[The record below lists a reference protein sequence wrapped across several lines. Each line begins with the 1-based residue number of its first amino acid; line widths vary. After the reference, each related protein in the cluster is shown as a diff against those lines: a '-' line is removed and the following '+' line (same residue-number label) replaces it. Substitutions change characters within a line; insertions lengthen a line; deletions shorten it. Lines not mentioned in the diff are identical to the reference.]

1 MIWND
6 EQGYHFIVG
15 GIHWIAQYRIE
26 RPDWTPEQER
36 AANKYLIYGWLVVLS
51 LITLDLLIIASAI
64 TK

>member
-15 GIHWIAQYRIE
+15 GIHWIAQYKIE

-36 AANKYLIYGWLVVLS
+36 AAMLYLMAGYFVV
-51 LITLDLLIIASAI
+51 TLFIILYI
-64 TK
+64 VFVWWVLQ